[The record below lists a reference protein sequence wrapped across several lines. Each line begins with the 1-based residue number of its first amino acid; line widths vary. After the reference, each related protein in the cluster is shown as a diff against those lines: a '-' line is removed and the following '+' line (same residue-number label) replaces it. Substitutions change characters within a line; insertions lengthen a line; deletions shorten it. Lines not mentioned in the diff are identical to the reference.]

1 MISIYIA
8 SKQLQ
13 DKCGDTAIDSYQYV
27 DAGQN
32 YVSRAGDLKEKWGW
46 IHQRG
51 DRPSGKRHKEHF

>member
-13 DKCGDTAIDSYQYV
+13 DECGDTAIDSYQYV

-32 YVSRAGDLKEKWGW
+32 YVSCAWDLKEK
-46 IHQRG
+46 
-51 DRPSGKRHKEHF
+51 